1 MQCNI
6 NGNILKYY
14 LENEITNLKKDVEFN
29 SVRGMFNKS
38 SSLYAET
45 LISEDLAEVD

>member
-6 NGNILKYY
+6 NGNTLKY

-38 SSLYAET
+38 SSLYVET
-45 LISEDLAEVD
+45 LINEDLAEVD

>member
-6 NGNILKYY
+6 NGNTLKYY

-45 LISEDLAEVD
+45 LINEDLAEVD